1 MLNPLILF
9 NYSKFSIKGVRVL
22 DGGKGYM
29 SRLVNDSLIG
39 CRFSVQMR
47 LQELRSKGIGDKN
60 IEASLERFLS
70 SFSDV

>member
-1 MLNPLILF
+1 
-9 NYSKFSIKGVRVL
+9 
-22 DGGKGYM
+22 M